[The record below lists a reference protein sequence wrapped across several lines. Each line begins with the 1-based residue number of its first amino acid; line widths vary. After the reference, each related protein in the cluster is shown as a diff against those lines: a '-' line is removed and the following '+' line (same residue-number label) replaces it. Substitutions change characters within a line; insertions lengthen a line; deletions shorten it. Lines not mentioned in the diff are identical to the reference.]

1 MKKKMFCCSLTVII
15 ILLVG
20 CNSENQILTTPS
32 LTGQTISFSM
42 TDKDMT
48 SSESGSEITEKYWK
62 PVELMGKE
70 VVKNEQ
76 MQKDPHIIFKSEGN
90 RVNGY
95 TGCNSFFGSY
105 EIQKGNIL
113 RSSNVAMT
121 RMACIDE
128 TETGFVRVLNTAD
141 SYLVKDDTLFLY
153 RDKILL
159 AKFEALYLD

>member
-20 CNSENQILTTPS
+20 CNSENQIVTTPS
-32 LTGQTISFSM
+32 LSQTISFSM
-42 TDKDMT
+42 KGMT
-48 SSESGSEITEKYWK
+48 SSESGLEITEKYWK
-62 PVELMGKE
+62 LVELMGKE

-153 RDKILL
+153 RDKTLL